1 VEYGDALCTPSGR
14 ALCSMEAGSDGSVPA
29 DVVQHAPP
37 SRLNKYD
44 LVLLD
49 EGSQV
54 VLKNDNEN
62 IYIYIYIYI

>member
-1 VEYGDALCTPSGR
+1 MMIQGCG
-14 ALCSMEAGSDGSVPA
+14 A

-44 LVLLD
+44 QVLLD

-54 VLKNDNEN
+54 LQIKNDTDKMC
-62 IYIYIYIYI
+62 